1 LVDRFHIE
9 ETVAVKRRNWILLA
23 VLVLAL
29 LTLSACGAPAA
40 GVDFRTAEADN
51 IWQAFV
57 FWLAGIL
64 YRLAELLSSW
74 GVAFYWGWAIILFTL
89 IVKLITFP
97 LTLSQVRG
105 MQAQKNLQPK
115 IAELQKKYGKDRE
128 RLAQEQMRLYKEA
141 GVNPLSGCLPLLIQ
155 MPILIGLYAALVTVG
170 PLMEKAGV
178 NAAFYWIPNLT
189 YPSFS
194 GEMGGI
200 GWIFSAWQT
209 GFAPMPGFPGG
220 ESGYYVLIAYLIL
233 PVLLIVT
240 QFVMQKWMTPTPM
253 GDSDQARMS
262 QNMSLIMTL
271 FFGWFTL
278 QVPAGLTLYWVTS
291 NLLQM
296 LQQWMT
302 TRFFMKQPA
311 APVAVAAAGAA
322 AVTIDGQATSVGE
335 DDRGAGSTGS
345 AKGTT
350 TAKGAPGKP
359 ASRPPAKPSTT
370 KPATAKSGTAKPS
383 TAPAGGS
390 SAYKKGKQPP
400 PVNPDGQAKTKGK

>member
-1 LVDRFHIE
+1 M
-9 ETVAVKRRNWILLA
+9 KRRNWILLA
-23 VLVLAL
+23 LLVLAM
-29 LTLSACGAPAA
+29 LTLSACGVPHE
-40 GVDFRTAEADN
+40 GVDVTKVQPDGPWQTFVVWPLANILIALAD
-51 IWQAFV
+51 Q
-57 FWLAGIL
+57 LKG
-64 YRLAELLSSW
+64 W
-74 GVAFYWGWAIILFTL
+74 GVPYYWGFAIIVFTL
-89 IVKLITFP
+89 IVKIVTFP

-155 MPILIGLYAALVTVG
+155 MPILFGLYAALVAVS
-170 PLMEKAGV
+170 PFLV
-178 NAAFYWIPNLT
+178 NASFFWIPNLT
-189 YPSFS
+189 FPSFTQ
-194 GEMGGI
+194 GM
-200 GWIFSAWQT
+200 GWIVSAWQAGT
-209 GFAPMPGFPGG
+209 NPMPDFPGG
-220 ESGYYVLIAYLIL
+220 YSGYYILIAYLIL
-233 PVLLIVT
+233 PILLIVT
-240 QFVMQKWMTPTPM
+240 QFIMQKWMTPAPM

-271 FFGWFTL
+271 FFGYFTL

-302 TRFFMKQPA
+302 TRFFMKQAA

-322 AVTIDGQATSVGE
+322 VVTIDGQAAPVGE
-335 DDRGAGSTGS
+335 GDRAAGAIATGGTGS
-345 AKGTT
+345 AKGKT
-350 TAKGAPGKP
+350 TAKGAPGKS
-359 ASRPPAKPSTT
+359 ASKPPAKPSTT
-370 KPATAKSGTAKPS
+370 KPATAKPS

-390 SAYKKGKQPP
+390 STYKKGKQPP